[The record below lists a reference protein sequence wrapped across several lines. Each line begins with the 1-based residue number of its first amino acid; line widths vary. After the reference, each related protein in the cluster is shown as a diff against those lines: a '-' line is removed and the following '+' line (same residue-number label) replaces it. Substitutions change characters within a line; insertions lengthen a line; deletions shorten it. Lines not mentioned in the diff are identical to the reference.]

1 MFFKKYLQISL
12 YILYAQRNDG
22 LKVTYIKKVFS
33 MIFFSYRKYR
43 GLDAKAW
50 KPSEVGGKC
59 VRGCGGGKTPS
70 SCLFKDL
77 QPQEPNARLV
87 TQCQLCKS
95 HQPTCISLL
104 LTTRPGGTQSPGG
117 RGGRRRP
124 EGAGP
129 KKRFPDT
136 QAAVEHPQL
145 GLSCLLLRLIP
156 S

>member
-59 VRGCGGGKTPS
+59 VREVGETPS

-77 QPQEPNARLV
+77 QPQEPNAAWSPSANS
-87 TQCQLCKS
+87 KS
-95 HQPTCISLL
+95 HQQTCIFLL
-104 LTTRPGGTQSPGG
+104 LATRPGQDQARGHARALVGGAGRLRREG
-117 RGGRRRP
+117 RGPRK
-124 EGAGP
+124 GAR
-129 KKRFPDT
+129 KQK
-136 QAAVEHPQL
+136 QL
-145 GLSCLLLRLIP
+145 SNIHSWVCHACFFT
-156 S
+156 